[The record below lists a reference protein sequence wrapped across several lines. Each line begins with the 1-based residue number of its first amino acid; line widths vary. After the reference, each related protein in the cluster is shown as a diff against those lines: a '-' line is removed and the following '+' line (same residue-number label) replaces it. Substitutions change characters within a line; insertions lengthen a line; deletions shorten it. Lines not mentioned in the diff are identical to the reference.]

1 MTTGAVWRPVPFRRF
16 ARGGSL
22 RKYSPAMCPYSLP
35 SGSPSSLLRE
45 SRYGVLPSP
54 ILAWFFVSA
63 WGCGYIASKTGLQFT
78 APFTFLTLRF
88 AFGLLLLMPLAWWWR
103 RQQPLRWPATQAEWL
118 HVIVAGLLMH
128 SANLSAS
135 HYAQYLGMS
144 AGVTA
149 LILATQPLV
158 TAFIA
163 AALTGERLRPS
174 QWLGVVVGLIGV
186 ALVVWHKID
195 VRAVP
200 LPALLSVLA
209 ALAAITIGTLYQRH
223 FCPQVDLRSASIV
236 QFGATLLA
244 IAPLAVMVEGFHVR
258 WSWALLGAIAF
269 LVIFSSILG
278 VNALHTLM
286 RRGEATRVTSLLYLT
301 PIFAVT
307 LEWLLFSI
315 VPTAL
320 TGLGIAVTC
329 VGVGLVAWQPRRRR
343 EAGG

>member
-1 MTTGAVWRPVPFRRF
+1 M
-16 ARGGSL
+16 S
-22 RKYSPAMCPYSLP
+22 SSLP
-35 SGSPSSLLRE
+35 PPRGPSSLPRNRATGAL
-45 SRYGVLPSP
+45 SSP
-54 ILAWFFVSA
+54 LLAWFFVSA

-88 AFGLLLLMPLAWWWR
+88 AFGLLLLVPLAWWWQ
-103 RQQPLRWPATQAEWL
+103 RQQPLRWPASRDEWV

-128 SANLSAS
+128 AANLGAS

-163 AALTGERLRPS
+163 AALMGERLRRF

-195 VRAVP
+195 VRAIT
-200 LPALLSVLA
+200 LPALLAVLS
-209 ALAAITIGTLYQRH
+209 ALTAITIGTLYQRH
-223 FCPQVDLRSASIV
+223 YCPQVDLRSASVV
-236 QFGATLLA
+236 QFSATLVA
-244 IAPLAVMVEGFHVR
+244 VAPLAVAVEGFEVR
-258 WSWALLGAIAF
+258 WDWALLGAIAF

-301 PIFAVT
+301 PIFAVA
-307 LEWLLFSI
+307 LEWMLFSV

-329 VGVGLVAWQPRRRR
+329 AGVALVAWQPRRRE
-343 EAGG
+343 EAQR

>member
-1 MTTGAVWRPVPFRRF
+1 M
-16 ARGGSL
+16 S
-22 RKYSPAMCPYSLP
+22 SSLP
-35 SGSPSSLLRE
+35 PSSGPSSLPRDRATGAL
-45 SRYGVLPSP
+45 SSP
-54 ILAWFFVSA
+54 LLAWFFVSA

-88 AFGLLLLMPLAWWWR
+88 AFGLLLLVPLAWWWQ
-103 RQQPLRWPATQAEWL
+103 RQQPLRWPASRDEWV

-128 SANLSAS
+128 AANLGAS

-163 AALTGERLRPS
+163 AALMGERLRRF

-195 VRAVP
+195 VRAIT
-200 LPALLSVLA
+200 LPALLAVLS
-209 ALAAITIGTLYQRH
+209 ALTAITIGTLYQRH
-223 FCPQVDLRSASIV
+223 YCPQVDLRSASVV
-236 QFGATLLA
+236 QFSATLVA
-244 IAPLAVMVEGFHVR
+244 VAPLAVAVEGFEVR
-258 WSWALLGAIAF
+258 WDWALLGAIAF

-301 PIFAVT
+301 PIFAVA
-307 LEWLLFSI
+307 LEWMLFSV

-320 TGLGIAVTC
+320 TGVGIAVTC
-329 VGVGLVAWQPRRRR
+329 AGVALVAWQPRRQQEPQR
-343 EAGG
+343 

>member
-1 MTTGAVWRPVPFRRF
+1 MSPSLPPS
-16 ARGGSL
+16 RGPS
-22 RKYSPAMCPYSLP
+22 SLP
-35 SGSPSSLLRE
+35 SKRAPSALSSPL
-45 SRYGVLPSP
+45 
-54 ILAWFFVSA
+54 LAWFFVSA

-88 AFGLLLLMPLAWWWR
+88 AFGLLLLVPLAWWWQ
-103 RQQPLRWPATQAEWL
+103 RQQPLRWPASRDEWV

-128 SANLSAS
+128 AANLGAS

-163 AALTGERLRPS
+163 AALMGERLRRF

-195 VRAVP
+195 VRAIT
-200 LPALLSVLA
+200 LPALLAVLS
-209 ALAAITIGTLYQRH
+209 ALTAITIGTLYQRH
-223 FCPQVDLRSASIV
+223 YCPQVDLRSASVV
-236 QFGATLLA
+236 QFGATLVA
-244 IAPLAVMVEGFHVR
+244 VAPLAVAVEGFEVR
-258 WSWALLGAIAF
+258 WDWALLGAIAF

-301 PIFAVT
+301 PIFAVA
-307 LEWLLFSI
+307 LEWLLFSV

-329 VGVGLVAWQPRRRR
+329 AGVALVAWQPRRAEEPQR
-343 EAGG
+343 